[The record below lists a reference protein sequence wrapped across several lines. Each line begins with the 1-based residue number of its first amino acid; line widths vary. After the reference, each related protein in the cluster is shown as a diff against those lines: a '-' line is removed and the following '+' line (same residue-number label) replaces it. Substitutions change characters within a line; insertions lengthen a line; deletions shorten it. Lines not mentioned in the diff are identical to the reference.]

1 MGGYF
6 EFRSVEPDDGELAE
20 ELDCLLVGDT
30 GGLLVLLV
38 FDCCC
43 CWFVGDKI
51 ALFVGN
57 C

>member
-6 EFRSVEPDDGELAE
+6 EFRSVETDDGELAD

-38 FDCCC
+38 LDCC

>member
-6 EFRSVEPDDGELAE
+6 EFLSVEPDDGELAD

-38 FDCCC
+38 FDC
-43 CWFVGDKI
+43 WFVGDKT